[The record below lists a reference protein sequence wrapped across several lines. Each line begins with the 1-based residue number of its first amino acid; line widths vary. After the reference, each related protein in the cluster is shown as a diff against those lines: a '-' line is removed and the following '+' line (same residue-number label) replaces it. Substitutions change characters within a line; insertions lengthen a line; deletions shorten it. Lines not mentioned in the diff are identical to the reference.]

1 MAAVNSKKPRHEQ
14 PGNWRRL
21 LSFPI
26 MGRFAEVTSGPCPR
40 SSVGVERAVYVV
52 EEQGNPSTD
61 CFVLPAVAA
70 CGHRVL
76 RCGFSDLPAA
86 ADLAGSIV
94 VFVRYVP
101 PAWAKLIEAAR
112 PRFRDLVFFMDDDV
126 LDISASEKMPWHYRL
141 KLARLSAGRL
151 RWLRRHRAAL
161 WVSTPYLRQK
171 YAKWQPRLVLPS
183 PATHA
188 TDLRRVFY
196 HGTASHDS
204 EKRWLRPVVAEAV
217 RRDERLAFEIVGG
230 QGVNRLYRGVPR
242 VNVVHQMTWTA
253 YQAFLTMPGR
263 HVGLAP
269 LLDSAFN
276 RARSYTK
283 FFDITRGEAVGIYST
298 NSACAEVVRHGVD
311 GLLVEIDEEAWVEA
325 ILSLVRDEPF
335 RRGLLRNATARLNE
349 LADTARQGYSGL
361 MSLPASD

>member
-1 MAAVNSKKPRHEQ
+1 M
-14 PGNWRRL
+14 
-21 LSFPI
+21 
-26 MGRFAEVTSGPCPR
+26 
-40 SSVGVERAVYVV
+40 VYVV
-52 EEQGNPSTD
+52 EERANPSTD
-61 CFVLPAVAA
+61 CFVLPALADS
-70 CGHRVL
+70 GHRVV
-76 RCGFSDLPAA
+76 RCSFADVPAPDDLVGAA
-86 ADLAGSIV
+86 V

-101 PAWAKLIEAAR
+101 SPWMKLVEAAR
-112 PRFRDLVFFMDDDV
+112 PRFPDLVFFMDDDV
-126 LDISASEKMPWHYRL
+126 LDVQASIETPWHYRI
-141 KLARLSAGRL
+141 KLARLAAGRV
-151 RWLRRHRAAL
+151 RWLQRQRAEL

-183 PATHA
+183 PAA
-188 TDLRRVFY
+188 DLADMRRVFY
-196 HGTASHDS
+196 HGSASHDS

-217 RRDERLAFEIVGG
+217 RRDERLVFEIVGG

-253 YQAFLTMPGR
+253 YQAFVTMPGR

-283 FFDITRGEAVGIYST
+283 FFDITRGGAVGIYST
-298 NSACAEVVRHGVD
+298 KSACAEVVRHGVD
-311 GLLVEIDEEAWVEA
+311 GLVVEIDEGAWVEA

-361 MSLPASD
+361 MSPPASD